1 VYYVYIILSLVGD
14 LVITMEHRLLETFED
29 LWVPM
34 FIYPL
39 IFAGFVLLHV
49 IVVAFISLFADK
61 NKRWIKLDNIY
72 RRLTLETIDLYL
84 HIMRSKIHIKGE
96 EKLPEGKRFFFVGN
110 HRSIFDPMIAMLSFK
125 ELDLAFVSKKENIE
139 IPFGGRLMLASGCI
153 PLDRDNNRSAVKS
166 IKEASSRIS
175 EDISSIGIYPEG
187 GINKTEELLL
197 PFHSGSFKIAT
208 KTGAPIVIAAVRNSD
223 TLCRRFLFTS
233 TDVYLDIIRVIQP
246 EEYRGMTTQELSN
259 TVWNEMYVFLSGKN
273 YISPVTEG
281 DTEDRKAAC

>member
-1 VYYVYIILSLVGD
+1 MYYVYIILSLVGD
-14 LVITMEHRLLETFED
+14 LVITMEHKLLETFED
-29 LWVPM
+29 LWLPM

-39 IFAGFVLLHV
+39 IFAGFVLVHV
-49 IVVAFISLFADK
+49 IVVAFVSLFADK
-61 NKRWIKLDNIY
+61 NKRWVRLDNIY
-72 RRLTLETIDLYL
+72 RKLTLETIDLYL
-84 HIMRSKIHIKGE
+84 HIMRSKIHINGE
-96 EKLPEGKRFFFVGN
+96 EKLPEDKRFFFVGN

-153 PLDRDNNRSAVKS
+153 PLDRDNNRSAIKS

-187 GINKTEELLL
+187 GINKTDELLL

-208 KTGAPIVIAAVRNSD
+208 KTGAPIVVAAVRNSD

-233 TDVYLDIIRVIQP
+233 TDVYLDIIRVVQP
-246 EEYRGMTTQELSN
+246 DEYSGMTTQEISN
-259 TVWNEMYVFLSGKN
+259 TVWNEMYVYLSGKN
-273 YISPVTEG
+273 RIYPVGE
-281 DTEDRKAAC
+281 TEDRTAAC